1 MRQDEEADMIKK
13 RWMAIPLAIMI
24 GDGAVKKCAEKK
36 LADRK
41 SKELFG
47 GRIRLHLLHN
57 SGGALGV
64 LGKNRRLVLV
74 ANSVM
79 LGIAADEFVHLLK
92 RDRETSAKTGLALL
106 IGGGASNLIDRVRR
120 GYVTDYF
127 SIHAGARFRRLG
139 GIVFNIS
146 DFCVF
151 AGALLYVIGR
161 SKSMP

>member
-1 MRQDEEADMIKK
+1 MRKK
-13 RWMAIPLAIMI
+13 RWMAIPLVIMI

-57 SGGALGV
+57 PGGALGV
-64 LGKNRRLVLV
+64 LGKNQRLVLV

-92 RDRETSAKTGLALL
+92 RERETSAKTGLALL
-106 IGGGASNLIDRVRR
+106 IGGGASNLIDRVWR

-151 AGALLYVIGR
+151 AGSLLYVIGR